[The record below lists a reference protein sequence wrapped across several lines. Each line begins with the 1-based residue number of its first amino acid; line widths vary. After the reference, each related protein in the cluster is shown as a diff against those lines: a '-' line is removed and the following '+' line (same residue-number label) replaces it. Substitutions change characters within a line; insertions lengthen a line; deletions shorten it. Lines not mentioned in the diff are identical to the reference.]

1 MSDRHLIRRSGAG
14 RSLVGW
20 LIGLTF
26 TTAALPTHAMKI
38 THWTPAAIVSDQYES
53 SPTFTPDG
61 REMYFMRSN
70 RSFTAYQILR
80 SRCGPDGWGPP
91 ESVPFGL
98 PPPVNDADPFVTADG
113 KRLYF
118 VSSRP
123 FAGKLGDDLDIWMV
137 ERTATGTWSD
147 PVRLPEPV
155 NSAHAELMPR
165 AMADGRI
172 VFGSDRPGGVGGTDI
187 YVATPQPN
195 GQWRVANLGP
205 DVNRIGNDYE
215 AEVSQDGRTM
225 VVVSDRGD
233 RSHLY
238 RFVKDGERWREVDR
252 VPARADVFQV
262 GPLLSPM
269 ADRLLFAQVDG
280 DRSGK
285 MFLADLVPNPDPT
298 WPPQGCTNRS
308 SK

>member
-1 MSDRHLIRRSGAG
+1 MSRRPYARRTGASQPL
-14 RSLVGW
+14 RW
-20 LIGLTF
+20 LIVLTL
-26 TTAALPTHAMKI
+26 ASALPPTHAMKI
-38 THWTPAAIVSDQYES
+38 THWTPPAVASDQYES

-70 RSFTAYQILR
+70 RSFSAYQILR
-80 SRCGPDGWGPP
+80 SSCAPEGWGPP
-91 ESVPFGL
+91 EPVSFGL

-118 VSSRP
+118 VSSRRFP
-123 FAGKLGDDLDIWMV
+123 GKVGDDLDIWMV
-137 ERTATGTWSD
+137 ERTAIGAWSE
-147 PVRLPEPV
+147 PLRLPEPV

-165 AMADGRI
+165 VSADGRI
-172 VFGSDRPGGVGGTDI
+172 FFGSDRPGGMGGTDI
-187 YVATPQPN
+187 YVATPQAS
-195 GQWRVANLGP
+195 GRWRVDNLGP
-205 DVNRIGNDYE
+205 DINRPGNDYE

-225 VVVSDRGD
+225 IVVSDRGD

-238 RFVKDGERWREVDR
+238 RFVNDGQRWREMDR
-252 VPARADVFQV
+252 IPARPDVFQV
-262 GPLLSPM
+262 GPLLSPK

-285 MFLADLVPNPDPT
+285 MFLADLVPNPDMS
-298 WPPQGCTNRS
+298 WPPRGCTSRS